1 MSQPISGRR
10 LSRRSFLKL
19 GGGSVAVAAGP
30 RLLTELSSSVLRPAE
45 SAAALD
51 LKPDFHLAVTDGWIY
66 LPPTPAVPQLHPDPL
81 APAPFT
87 TYFVGFRDVTGF
99 ENERIEQQQNK
110 AQYPVP
116 LFWAKQD
123 VPFRLQFTNLGLA
136 MRPELTADDTVHQH
150 GFGDTL
156 PFFDAQASTAAI
168 VPSGGRLAYAYHAH
182 EPGTYIYHYYLQGA
196 EHIYAS
202 MSGLLLVRPA
212 QDGDTTYYP
221 SGRYAYNDG
230 DGTTGYDREF
240 VMLLSEVW
248 AEAHSR
254 SPQRRTGRADFYLLN
269 GRVFP
274 DTLAP
279 NGGGTD
285 PASGDLLPP
294 PPRTGE
300 PAGIYAHL
308 QYQPLSS
315 LVQCNAGER
324 VLLRFATLGFKRQS
338 IKLAGIKMR
347 AVGRNAAPLH
357 AREATNTIAIG
368 AGESINAIFTAPP
381 YQGPAPYDT
390 YLLYNPGYSRA
401 NNLSP
406 SGFSGQMTEVRVFP
420 PGTLGPQTGPNA
432 QDGGSETGET

>member
-1 MSQPISGRR
+1 MSRPTSDRK

-19 GGGSVAVAAGP
+19 GTGSVAIAAGP
-30 RLLTELSSSVLRPAE
+30 RFLTELSSSVLRPTE
-45 SAAALD
+45 RAAAQEF
-51 LKPDFHLAVTDGWIY
+51 KPDFHLAVTDGWIY

-99 ENERIEQQQNK
+99 ENARIEQQQNK

-150 GFGDTL
+150 SFGDTL
-156 PFFDAQASTAAI
+156 PFSGDQASPAAG
-168 VPSGGRLAYAYHAH
+168 VPAGGELAYAYHAH
-182 EPGTYIYHYYLQGA
+182 EPGAYIYHYYLQVAG
-196 EHIYAS
+196 HISAS

-212 QDGDTTYYP
+212 QDGDTTYYS
-221 SGRYAYNDG
+221 SGKYAYNDR
-230 DGTTGYDREF
+230 DGATGYDREF

-248 AEAHSR
+248 AEAQAR
-254 SPQRRTGRADFYLLN
+254 SPHRRTGRADFYLLN
-269 GRVFP
+269 GRVYP

-279 NGGGTD
+279 NGGGID

-294 PPRTGE
+294 PARNGE
-300 PAGIYAHL
+300 PAETYAHL
-308 QYQPLSS
+308 RYQPLSS

-324 VLLRFATLGFKRQS
+324 VLLRFANLGFKRQS
-338 IKLAGIKMR
+338 IKLAGIKIR
-347 AVGRNAAPLH
+347 VVGRNAAALP
-357 AREATNTIAIG
+357 AQEATNTLAIG
-368 AGESINAIFTAPP
+368 AGESINAIFVAPP

-401 NNLSP
+401 TNLSP
-406 SGFSGQMTEVRVFP
+406 SGLSGQMTEVRVFP
-420 PGTLGPQTGPNA
+420 PGTLRPQTGPNA
-432 QDGGSETGET
+432 